1 MLPLPFPAC
10 SLFGQHSCHPFCRL
24 PLRDILRLPLFQASD
39 ASCPAGSPAEQHFC
53 YSVLWA
59 SLRDILRLPLFQ
71 ASDASCP
78 AGSPAGG
85 LNLESLFAFM
95 AYIASQSAFPAFCF
109 SLINPTT
116 ACAVAGGLKWTRTTD
131 LTLIRRAL

>member
-24 PLRDILRLPLFQASD
+24 P
-39 ASCPAGSPAEQHFC
+39 
-53 YSVLWA
+53 
-59 SLRDILRLPLFQ
+59 LRDILRLPLFQ